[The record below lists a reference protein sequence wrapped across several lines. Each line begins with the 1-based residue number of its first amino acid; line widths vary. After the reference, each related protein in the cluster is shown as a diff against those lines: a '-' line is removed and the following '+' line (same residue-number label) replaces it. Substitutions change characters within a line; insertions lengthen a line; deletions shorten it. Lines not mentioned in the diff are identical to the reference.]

1 MDRFLIFI
9 GPAIT
14 ETQHRLVTV
23 SGDQQAR
30 ARRDVGLHELSHLAN
45 QLAMVDGSWSV
56 WCMPAEDRAQG
67 SHDLG
72 VAMHL
77 HCLQIGQHRSQFT
90 LMDPGDLAIAFALRE
105 GLSQRG
111 NLLAE
116 NSELFRELGKSLLL
130 LLDGVIATSN
140 EGVTLEE
147 PSISLGNL
155 AISLSNH
162 DVSSR
167 NELRS

>member
-1 MDRFLIFI
+1 
-9 GPAIT
+9 
-14 ETQHRLVTV
+14 
-23 SGDQQAR
+23 
-30 ARRDVGLHELSHLAN
+30 
-45 QLAMVDGSWSV
+45 
-56 WCMPAEDRAQG
+56 MPAEDRAQG

-72 VAMHL
+72 VTMHV

-90 LMDPGDLAIAFALRE
+90 LMDPGDLAIAFALRQ